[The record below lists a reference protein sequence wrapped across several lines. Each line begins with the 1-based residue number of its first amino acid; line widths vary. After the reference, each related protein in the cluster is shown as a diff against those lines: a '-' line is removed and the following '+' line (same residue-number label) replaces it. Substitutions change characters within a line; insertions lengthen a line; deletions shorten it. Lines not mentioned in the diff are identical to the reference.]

1 MNFFLRFWCHLDTLT
16 RKNIIFK
23 KTLPTP
29 VNSTVQMNVVIPR
42 REYSAIFKVFLIPR
56 DGYELFDH
64 DVWGQETSDDSFQI
78 SKTKFHK
85 RSTFSEQL
93 LKIVEKIAKTI
104 VFETK
109 KLRFLANFSR
119 FLNIF
124 CWVDVDPTWNLVL
137 ESWKGSSEVC
147 FSSISWSKTS

>member
-1 MNFFLRFWCHLDTLT
+1 MSFGYFNS
-16 RKNIIFK
+16 K
-23 KTLPTP
+23 KHHFQKSTSHSREL
-29 VNSTVQMNVVIPR
+29 NSTNECSYSKKGVQR
-42 REYSAIFKVFLIPR
+42 HFLSFLIPR

-78 SKTKFHK
+78 SKNKFHK

-109 KLRFLANFSR
+109 KLRFFANFSR
-119 FLNIF
+119 FFNIF
-124 CWVDVDPTWNLVL
+124 CWLHVDPTWNLVL
-137 ESWKGSSEVC
+137 KSWKGSSEAC